1 MKRIL
6 FILLLSALIEAGAL
20 PLWSGFAGADGPPG
34 GDDWKY
40 DIVYL
45 KMGGTYRG
53 LVYQRGGGVGMWC
66 IVRNPGRPA
75 VFYRV
80 HFAEEEVA
88 RIEMLPEDEHEKL
101 RQRFEALREEHR
113 RMPDPW
119 RAIESEE
126 TAIPGAEKIELAET
140 PWRGDGKSKALAYRS
155 NYFELESNAS
165 RRIVLVAA
173 EQLEQVYAAYARFL
187 PPRAKGQPTTIL
199 LPQSRADY
207 QALVRSQGHTLL
219 NPAFFDPGKN
229 QIVCAFDWKQM
240 SAELRRVHDEH
251 VQLREKVHKCEAELR
266 KAYKGDLPAEFKA
279 LLVEQ
284 CRRIQAAE
292 THNQEICAR
301 ARQRLFQRLFHE
313 AFHAYLL
320 NFVYPPHPLASPKN
334 GGESGVPRWLNEGLA
349 QIFETAVFEVGELR
363 IGHADR
369 ERLEAVRQALAK
381 NTFLPLVDLLRSGAD
396 QFLVAHNRDKQVS
409 DRYYLASW
417 ALTFYLTFDRKLL
430 GTPALDTY
438 VGQLQ
443 RGVDPLE
450 AFRELTGQ
458 PLAAF
463 EHAFLHYLKH
473 LHPDG
478 HVGRAKEEE

>member
-6 FILLLSALIEAGAL
+6 FVSLLLLSGV
-20 PLWSGFAGADGPPG
+20 AGADNPVG

-45 KMGGTYRG
+45 KNGINYHG
-53 LVYQRGGGVGMWC
+53 LVYQRGGGVQMWC
-66 IVRNPGRPA
+66 ILRNPGRPA

-80 HFAEEEVA
+80 HFSEEEVA
-88 RIEMLPEDEHEKL
+88 RVEMLPDDEHEKL
-101 RQRFEALREEHR
+101 RQRFEMLREEHR

-119 RAIESEE
+119 KAIESEE
-126 TAIPGAEKIELAET
+126 TAIPGTDKIQLQET
-140 PWRGDGKSKALAYRS
+140 PWRGGGKTKALAYRS
-155 NYFELESNAS
+155 THFELESNAS
-165 RRIVLVAA
+165 RRIVVVAA
-173 EQLEQVYAAYARFL
+173 EQLEQVYAAYARCL
-187 PPRAKGQPTTIL
+187 PPRAKGRPTTIL

-207 QALVRSQGHTLL
+207 QALVRGQGRSLL
-219 NPAFFDPGKN
+219 NPAFFDPEKN
-229 QIVCAFDWKQM
+229 QIICAFDWKQM
-240 SAELRRVHDEH
+240 SAELQRLHNEH
-251 VQLREKVHKCEAELR
+251 VQLREKVTKCEAELR
-266 KAYKGDLPAEFKA
+266 KAYKGDIPAELKA
-279 LLVEQ
+279 ALIEQ

-292 THNQEICAR
+292 VHNQETCAR

-320 NFVYPPHPLASPKN
+320 NFVYPPPSSQNL
-334 GGESGVPRWLNEGLA
+334 GGEGGVPRWLNEGLA

-369 ERLEAVRQALAK
+369 ERLEAVRRALAQ
-381 NTFLPLVDLLRSGAD
+381 NALLPVADLLRSKAD
-396 QFLVAHNRDKQVS
+396 QFLVAHNGDRQVS

-417 ALTFYLTFDRKLL
+417 ALAFYLTFDRKLL
-430 GTPALDTY
+430 GTSALDTY
-438 VGQLQ
+438 VHRLQ

-458 PLAAF
+458 PLADF
-463 EHAFLHYLKH
+463 ERAFLHYLNH

-478 HVGRAKEEE
+478 HVGGSG